1 MSLIYISILR
11 NRVVLCEYTESN
23 GNFQQIS
30 DIIIKRTLECDDE
43 DLVIPYEDYLFYI
56 RKVGDVNILCLV
68 DHSENELIL
77 SLIDDIKNTPHIFH
91 DKAVENI
98 KNKTH

>member
-43 DLVIPYEDYLFYI
+43 DLVIPYEDYLF
-56 RKVGDVNILCLV
+56 
-68 DHSENELIL
+68 
-77 SLIDDIKNTPHIFH
+77 
-91 DKAVENI
+91 
-98 KNKTH
+98 